1 MKTIAQRLV
10 IVAGAVLLCFGIPA
24 MAQDVTIDFTGVA
37 NSNVQALGAY
47 AGYYTGTVNGVASQP
62 GFICDD
68 YNNEIFLPSES
79 WQATATSFSSL
90 TTAGGQATAAL
101 SSTLFGNTIGLSG
114 YAAIAYLSNL
124 MAVTPAAGQGDISA
138 TIWYIGSLNSA
149 SPVSLSSLDA
159 TAQGYVASLLGNG
172 SQKGLY
178 DGTNGFST
186 TATAAAITELENSSN
201 LWIYTPTGQDIVP
214 INDPYPQEFIGNV
227 SVPEGGAA
235 LAYLLLASFACF
247 GAMRIKSRTQP
258 GNQETAG

>member
-1 MKTIAQRLV
+1 
-10 IVAGAVLLCFGIPA
+10 
-24 MAQDVTIDFTGVA
+24 
-37 NSNVQALGAY
+37 
-47 AGYYTGTVNGVASQP
+47 
-62 GFICDD
+62 
-68 YNNEIFLPSES
+68 
-79 WQATATSFSSL
+79 
-90 TTAGGQATAAL
+90 
-101 SSTLFGNTIGLSG
+101 
-114 YAAIAYLSNL
+114 

-138 TIWYIGSLNSA
+138 AIWYIGSLNSA

-201 LWIYTPTGQDIVP
+201 LWIYAPTGKDIVP
-214 INDPYPQEFIGNV
+214 INDPFPQEFIGNV

-235 LAYLLLASFACF
+235 LVYLLVASFACF